1 MDIGLMPLPDT
12 DWTRMKGGYKLL
24 QYMSAGIPCVASP
37 VGINQSIVK
46 IGQSGFLAS
55 TTEEW
60 YLTLEKLI
68 CDPELRIRLG
78 ANGRRDAIELYRREV
93 CFETLFTTIKSI

>member
-1 MDIGLMPLPDT
+1 LPDT

-46 IGQSGFLAS
+46 PGENGFLAS
-55 TTEEW
+55 SEEEW

-68 CDPELRIRLG
+68 TDRELRIRLG
-78 ANGRRDAIELYRREV
+78 SNGRRDAIELYSREV
-93 CFETLFTTIKSI
+93 CFDKLLKIIQEL